1 MKQYYAVIDTNVLVS
16 ALLASTNERPSAP
29 AKIFDLILDFRIIPL
44 YNHEILKEYED
55 VLKREKFKFP
65 EEAINSVLKAIIGLG
80 IESGQINSNEIFPDP
95 KDLVF
100 YEVALSTEDS
110 YLITGN
116 IRHFP
121 VKRFIVTPAQMLQ
134 IIDNMA

>member
-1 MKQYYAVIDTNVLVS
+1 M
-16 ALLASTNERPSAP
+16 
-29 AKIFDLILDFRIIPL
+29 DFRIIPL
-44 YNHEILKEYED
+44 YNHEILKDYED

-65 EEAINSVLKAIIGLG
+65 EEAINSVLKAIKGLG

-95 KDLVF
+95 KDVVF